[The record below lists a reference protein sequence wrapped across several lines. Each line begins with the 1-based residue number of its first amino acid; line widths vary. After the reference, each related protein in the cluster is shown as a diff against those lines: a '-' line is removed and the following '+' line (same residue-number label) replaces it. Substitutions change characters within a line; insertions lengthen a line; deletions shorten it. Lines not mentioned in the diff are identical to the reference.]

1 VFPRVNNP
9 AISKRAGDI
18 QMTRFPGIKDLGKGP
33 MGWTRLYGISS
44 QAKDRDAA
52 WRLIYFL
59 GGKDTKGEYAAAKSW
74 YMQFGVGYPF
84 KSLDQDPDI
93 VAAQKKAGYDFDV
106 LRQQTNNARA
116 RENINTTWYFEWDR
130 YTQTQIQNVLLR
142 QIKPEAA
149 LAASAKKALD
159 LKKSAS

>member
-1 VFPRVNNP
+1 
-9 AISKRAGDI
+9 
-18 QMTRFPGIKDLGKGP
+18 MTRFPGVKDAGKGP

-44 QAKDRDAA
+44 KTKEKDAA
-52 WRLIYFL
+52 YRLIYFL
-59 GGKDTKGEYAAAKSW
+59 RGKDSHGQYLSAKTW
-74 YMQFGVGYPF
+74 YLKYGVGYAF

-93 VAAQKKAGYDFDV
+93 MAAQKKAGYDFDV

-116 RENINTTWYFEWDR
+116 RENINTSWYFEWDR

-149 LAASAKKALD
+149 LAASAKKARD
-159 LKKSAS
+159 LKKAS